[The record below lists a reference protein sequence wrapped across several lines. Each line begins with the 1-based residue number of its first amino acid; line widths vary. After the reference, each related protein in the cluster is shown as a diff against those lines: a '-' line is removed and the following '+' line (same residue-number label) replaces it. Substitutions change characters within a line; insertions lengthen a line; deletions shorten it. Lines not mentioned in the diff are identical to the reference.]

1 MGTLTVTPRQD
12 DYRSVLRHN
21 VKRDYVNSK
30 EYRKPEWVTRMEEIQ
45 KRLAE
50 QAQSAKFTQEL
61 RECRVRAGM
70 KAKFEASYAGNPRPE
85 FTWQFNG
92 KELPES
98 DNFKIK
104 VRDTTVSLT
113 IFETTMAM
121 TGYYTCIAKNE
132 LGTDTTRA
140 GLTVNKALSAEE
152 KARLDELA
160 EAEKNKAL
168 QKKKDA
174 EEKKKKLEELQQ
186 QQEQRKSARAAKTQK
201 DKETPK
207 AAEPVA
213 MKKKAP

>member
-1 MGTLTVTPRQD
+1 MTILG
-12 DYRSVLRHN
+12 
-21 VKRDYVNSK
+21 DYVNSK

-70 KAKFEASYAGNPRPE
+70 KAKFEASFAGNPKPE

-92 KELPES
+92 KDLPEN

-121 TGYYTCIAKNE
+121 TGYYSCIAKNE
-132 LGTDTTRA
+132 LGKDTTKA
-140 GLTVNKALSAEE
+140 GLTVNSK
-152 KARLDELA
+152 
-160 EAEKNKAL
+160 
-168 QKKKDA
+168 
-174 EEKKKKLEELQQ
+174 
-186 QQEQRKSARAAKTQK
+186 
-201 DKETPK
+201 
-207 AAEPVA
+207 
-213 MKKKAP
+213 

>member
-1 MGTLTVTPRQD
+1 MG
-12 DYRSVLRHN
+12 
-21 VKRDYVNSK
+21 
-30 EYRKPEWVTRMEEIQ
+30 
-45 KRLAE
+45 AE
-50 QAQSAKFTQEL
+50 QAQSAKFTNEL
-61 RECRVRAGM
+61 RECRVREGM
-70 KAKFEASYAGNPRPE
+70 KARFEATYAGNPRPE

-132 LGTDTTRA
+132 LGTDITRA

-160 EAEKNKAL
+160 EAEKN
-168 QKKKDA
+168 
-174 EEKKKKLEELQQ
+174 
-186 QQEQRKSARAAKTQK
+186 
-201 DKETPK
+201 
-207 AAEPVA
+207 
-213 MKKKAP
+213 